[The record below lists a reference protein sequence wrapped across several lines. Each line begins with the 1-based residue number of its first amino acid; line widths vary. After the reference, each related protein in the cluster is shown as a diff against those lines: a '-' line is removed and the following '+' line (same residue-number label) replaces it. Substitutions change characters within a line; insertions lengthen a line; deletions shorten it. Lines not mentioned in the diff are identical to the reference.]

1 MDKKL
6 ALVTGASSGIGLE
19 TARGLA
25 REGCRVV
32 MACRNL
38 KKAIPLAKGIIEE
51 CGEGAVEVMAL
62 ELGSFQAICDF
73 ADTFKSKYRRLDI
86 LINNAGV
93 FTDRRQTTADG
104 FELTIGVNY
113 LAHYLL
119 TRLLLPQ
126 LLAAPAARIINVTS
140 RAGLYGKLQVDENF
154 FKGNAVGFKA
164 YAASKMAQMLF
175 TIELAEELGSAGVKV
190 NAAYPGRVATNIW
203 QGGGLLT
210 RMIGRM
216 MMRKS
221 VSAEVGAKTGI
232 YLALSPSVA
241 ETSGKLFFEE
251 DIFEY
256 SKTCRDE
263 NLRRNLI
270 KASDL
275 AIESAGCITT
285 KTIKN

>member
-32 MACRNL
+32 MACRNRE
-38 KKAIPLAKGIIEE
+38 KAIPLAEGIAEK
-51 CGEGAVEVMAL
+51 CGEGAVEVMVL
-62 ELGSFQAICDF
+62 ELGSFQAICVF
-73 ADTFKSKYRRLDI
+73 ADTFKSKYQHLDI

-93 FTDRRQTTADG
+93 FTDRQQRTADG
-104 FELTIGVNY
+104 FELTMGVNY

-140 RAGLYGKLQVDENF
+140 RAGLYGKLRVDENL
-154 FKGNAVGFKA
+154 FKGRATSFRA
-164 YAASKMAQMLF
+164 YSASKMAQMLF
-175 TIELAEELGSAGVKV
+175 TIELAEELESAGVTV

-203 QGGGLLT
+203 EDGGLLT
-210 RMIGRM
+210 RIISGL

-221 VSAEVGAKTGI
+221 VSAEVGARTGL
-232 YLALSPSVA
+232 YLALSPAVA
-241 ETSGKLFFEE
+241 GVSGKLFFEE
-251 DIFEY
+251 DIIEY
-256 SKTCRDE
+256 SKACLDE
-263 NLRRNLI
+263 NLRRDLI
-270 KASDL
+270 KASDE
-275 AIESAGCITT
+275 AVKRAGVG
-285 KTIKN
+285 